1 MRNALQTID
10 IDGRAVVQLH
20 HAKYLN
26 VVLGPTAGRYVG
38 GDGLGHIDVELNVGG
53 GRGDVGDVAEDA
65 ETVVAAGESSGGGGT
80 VNVV

>member
-20 HAKYLN
+20 HAKNLI
-26 VVLGPTAGRYVG
+26 VVLGPSARRYVG
-38 GDGLGHIDVELNVGG
+38 GDWLGHIGVEFDVGG

-80 VNVV
+80 VHVG